1 MKKTNLKAIVSILV
15 ALLLVGASTVTAHPG
30 PHGHGRPPPPHYHHH
45 YHGGGGDDLLAG
57 ACLGAFGALALIS
70 ICSSEQESRP
80 ATVVEETTVTRT
92 VVQQPVVTQTTTT
105 YAW

>member
-15 ALLLVGASTVTAHPG
+15 ALLLVGASAVSAHPG

-70 ICSSEQESRP
+70 ICSSEQEPFAQNGSFPRHQSVLSDQ
-80 ATVVEETTVTRT
+80 TVRVRHHLST
-92 VVQQPVVTQTTTT
+92 
-105 YAW
+105 